1 MATKTVYQTDPVSGI
16 YLFATQANELALVS
30 GVFNIPFG
38 SYEEA
43 PPAVAAGE
51 VARWNQAT
59 SVWDVEEDHRGEVFY
74 LVKDG
79 STYEIGSS
87 VEIDG
92 NPASYPGWGNMPAW
106 LTLDAPDPVTGEASP
121 AGE

>member
-16 YLFATQANELALVS
+16 YLFATQANELALVP

-38 SYEEA
+38 SYEDA

-59 SVWDVEEDHRGEVFY
+59 SGWDVVEDHRGEVFY

-79 STYEIGSS
+79 MEYALGSV
-87 VEIDG
+87 VEIEG
-92 NPASYPGWGNMPAW
+92 GSTSYPGWGEVPAW
-106 LTLDAPDPVTGEASP
+106 LTLAAPDPVTGEASP
-121 AGE
+121 AGD